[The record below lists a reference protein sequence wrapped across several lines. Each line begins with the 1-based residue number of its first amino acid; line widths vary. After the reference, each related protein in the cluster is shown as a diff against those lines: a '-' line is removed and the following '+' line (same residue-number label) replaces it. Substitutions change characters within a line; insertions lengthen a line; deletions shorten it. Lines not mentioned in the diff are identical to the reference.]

1 MVNVLKLDREKR
13 RKQADATMRR
23 MRQQNHMQAKR
34 LLKRI
39 VDICYNNFNRSSEVG
54 CRVGSIWAGSEPLLP
69 HFSWRDDVF
78 CRGVDI
84 ISKALWNCFQLGKE
98 DKFLIELGYKYEYD
112 EPTWQDWMKLRY
124 KITPNPN
131 LNDLDDTRQRETLE
145 HLLPS
150 GSPDVLPDE
159 WPWDY
164 EIRTD
169 LVAKMHNRFS
179 DSNTVLIFQEPYARV
194 PGVKSH
200 CMKIICRLYPNLPA
214 GDQDLKHIVRKW
226 IKRNPHIDQDG
237 VPEHLRVDQTP
248 NIQWLDWQID

>member
-1 MVNVLKLDREKR
+1 MANVLKRDREKR
-13 RKQADATMRR
+13 RKQVDATMRQ

-34 LLKRI
+34 LVKRI
-39 VDICYNNFNRSSEVG
+39 VDICYNDFNSSSSEVG
-54 CRVGSIWAGSEPLLP
+54 CRVGSIWVGSEPLFP
-69 HFSWRDDVF
+69 QFGWRDDVF
-78 CRGVDI
+78 RRGVEI

-98 DKFLIELGYKYEYD
+98 DEFVIELGYEYEYD
-112 EPTWQDWMKLRY
+112 ELTWQDWMRLRY

-131 LNDLDDTRQRETLE
+131 LNDLDDTRRRETLK

-169 LVAKMHNRFS
+169 LVAKIHNKFS
-179 DSNTVLIFQEPYARV
+179 DSNTVLIFKEPYARD
-194 PGVKSH
+194 PGVISYG
-200 CMKIICRLYPNLPA
+200 MKIIFRLYPNLPA

-226 IKRNPHIDQDG
+226 IKRNPYPRIDQDG
-237 VPEHLRVDQTP
+237 VPEQLRVDHTFQHTVA
-248 NIQWLDWQID
+248 